1 MKATVS
7 WFDDL
12 SFVAESASGHSLLL
26 SAGSGS
32 GGRDSAVTPM
42 EMVLMGVGG
51 CSSIDIVMILKKARQ
66 DITDCVCQLD
76 STRAETSPKVFKS
89 IHAHYVVTGRGV
101 KPEQVEKAVALS
113 LEKYC
118 SVALMLAGKVTITS
132 SFEVREEGASA
143 GSTHAGTA

>member
-1 MKATVS
+1 MKAKVS

-26 SAGSGS
+26 SAGASS

-51 CSSIDIVMILKKARQ
+51 CSSIDVVMILKKARQ
-66 DITDCVCQLD
+66 DVTDCVCELD
-76 STRAETSPKVFKS
+76 STRAETSPKVFKT
-89 IHAHYVVTGRGV
+89 IHAHYIVSGRGV
-101 KPEQVEKAVALS
+101 KPEQVEKAVSLS

-118 SVALMLAGKVTITS
+118 SVALMLAGTVKITS
-132 SFEVREEGASA
+132 SFEVRNA
-143 GSTHAGTA
+143 GEDAISNG

>member
-1 MKATVS
+1 MKAKVS

-26 SAGSGS
+26 SAGASS

-51 CSSIDIVMILKKARQ
+51 CSSIDVVMILKKARQ
-66 DITDCVCQLD
+66 DITDCVCELD
-76 STRAETSPKVFKS
+76 STRAETSPRVFKT
-89 IHAHYVVTGRGV
+89 IHAHYIVSGRNL
-101 KPEQVEKAVALS
+101 KKEQVERAVSMS

-118 SVALMLAGKVTITS
+118 SVALMLAGTVTITS
-132 SFEVREEGASA
+132 SFAINDVAEVGA
-143 GSTHAGTA
+143 GNG

>member
-1 MKATVS
+1 MKAKVS

-12 SFVAESASGHSLLL
+12 SFVAESASGHNVLL
-26 SAGSGS
+26 SAGAAS

-42 EMVLMGVGG
+42 EMVLMAVGG
-51 CSSIDIVMILKKARQ
+51 CSSIDVVMILKKARQ
-66 DITDCVCQLD
+66 AVTDCVCELD
-76 STRAETSPKVFKS
+76 STRADSSPKVFKT
-89 IHAHYVVTGRGV
+89 IHAHYIVTGHGV

-132 SFEVREEGASA
+132 SFEVREADAAA
-143 GSTHAGTA
+143 GH

>member
-1 MKATVS
+1 MKAKVS

-26 SAGSGS
+26 SAGSQS

-42 EMVLMGVGG
+42 EMVLMAVGG
-51 CSSIDIVMILKKARQ
+51 CSSIDVVMILKKARQ
-66 DITDCVCQLD
+66 DVTDCVCELD
-76 STRAETSPKVFKS
+76 STRADSAPKVFKT

-118 SVALMLAGKVTITS
+118 SVALMLSGKVTITS
-132 SFEVREEGASA
+132 SFEVREA
-143 GSTHAGTA
+143 GEAISGNG